1 MSMSNLLQVAV
12 DALNAVEVPFLIG
25 GSVASSY
32 YGQARFTNDVD
43 IVIRIRPD
51 DAAELADSFD
61 HEHYYISREA
71 AQMAARSAGMFNLIE
86 PATGLK
92 VDFIVAPTDVYTLAQ
107 FGLKRPAVL
116 DGVSVFLAA
125 PEHVIVSKLR
135 AFAEGESEKH
145 LRDIANIIR
154 YIRGPLDQP
163 EIDRWVRH
171 FQLEDAWARVR
182 PADA

>member
-1 MSMSNLLQVAV
+1 MSMSSLFQAAV
-12 DALNAVEVPFLIG
+12 DALHAVEVPFLIG

-51 DAAELADSFD
+51 DAAEFVAAFD
-61 HEHYYISREA
+61 HDRFYVSSEA
-71 AQMAARSAGMFNLIE
+71 AQLAARTAGMFNVIE
-86 PATGLK
+86 PGTGLK
-92 VDFIVAPTDVYTLAQ
+92 IDFIVAPTDVYTLAQ
-107 FGLKRPAVL
+107 FGLKRPAML

-125 PEHVIVSKLR
+125 PEHVVISKLR

-145 LRDIANIIR
+145 LRDIANMIR
-154 YIRGPLDQP
+154 YMKAPLDQP

-171 FQLEDAWARVR
+171 FRLEDAWARVR